1 MLSLGIDVGATKA
14 HAVALDD
21 DFTVLAEDASF
32 TRRGE
37 EGVKAVVM
45 AITTGVA
52 RKLGVE
58 VKDFD
63 SVGVGIPGVVNRTTG
78 EITRAV
84 NLRIDRMPLKDMIS
98 HEFSVPVRFDNDVKA
113 TALAAAMMLGSDSV
127 TYLNFGTGVAS
138 ATIAG
143 GHLLRGVE
151 NAAGEIGHSVL
162 DPNGEPCR
170 CGQRG
175 CIETVVGGAYLAA
188 RMDALDLDWTRLDA
202 DQSPAGRAAYDQSV
216 RVLSRVVSLVALA
229 YASQNIVIGGGVIQA
244 APWALGAVRDCLE
257 ARSRV
262 ASFPPY
268 DQIAHHIKQLDND
281 MQAPAIGAA
290 LVGRGWMEGHQS

>member
-21 DFTVLAEDASF
+21 DDKVVAEDASF
-32 TRRGE
+32 TRRGK

-45 AITTGVA
+45 EVSSAVA
-52 RKLGVE
+52 QKLGISL
-58 VKDFD
+58 KGFD

-98 HEFSVPVRFDNDVKA
+98 HEFSAPVSFDNDVKA
-113 TALAAAMMLGSDSV
+113 AAVAAGMMLDSTSV
-127 TYLNFGTGVAS
+127 TYIKFGTGVAS

-143 GHLLRGVE
+143 HLLRGFE
-151 NAAGEIGHSVL
+151 NAAGEIGHIVL

-175 CIETVVGGAYLAA
+175 CVETIVGGAYLAP
-188 RMDALDLDWTRLDA
+188 RMDTLDLDWTTLDSA
-202 DQSPAGRAAYDQSV
+202 ESPAGRAAFDQAV
-216 RVLSRVVSLVALA
+216 RVLSRVVAFVALA
-229 YASQNIVIGGGVIQA
+229 YASDHIVIGGGVVQA
-244 APWALGAVRDCLE
+244 APWALGAIREFLS
-257 ARSRV
+257 ARART
-262 ASFPPY
+262 ATFPPY
-268 DQIAHHIKQLDND
+268 EQIAEHVTMLEKD
-281 MQAPAIGAA
+281 MQAAAIGAA
-290 LVGRGWMEGHQS
+290 LIGRGWTEGSKP